1 MKSLSVIELSNLYG
15 MTRQAIYKHI
25 NKGNL
30 SKNSDGKIDLSEAI
44 RVFGEPSR
52 NVNGSQTTETRKLSE
67 VHLLEQQVYMLQKQ
81 LEQAHEREQFQREEL
96 KAKNDQL
103 HIKDEQIEA
112 IQRLLEAPK
121 TYTST
126 YIDPKS
132 DTATD
137 TRSKS
142 DSNYDGL
149 TTQQKEAPIQAE
161 IQTQPKD
168 TGLTNPVET
177 ENKRIPVP
185 KQSWLIIGSKKTA
198 PKASFLRL
206 WFNVFR
212 HRNALI

>member
-15 MTRQAIYKHI
+15 MTRQAIYKQV

-44 RVFGEPSR
+44 RVFGEPSK

-67 VHLLEQQVYMLQKQ
+67 VHLLEQQVHMLQKQ
-81 LEQAHEREQFQREEL
+81 LEQAHEREKFQRDEL

-103 HIKDEQIEA
+103 HVKDEQIEA

-121 TYTST
+121 AYRTRS
-126 YIDPKS
+126 IDPKS

-137 TRSKS
+137 TSSKS
-142 DSNYDGL
+142 ESNYDGL
-149 TTQQKEAPIQAE
+149 TTQQKEAPVQSE
-161 IQTQPKD
+161 NQTQPKD
-168 TGLTNPVET
+168 DGLTTPEQV

-185 KQSWLIIGSKKTA
+185 EHIEQEPEKRGFWSR
-198 PKASFLRL
+198 F
-206 WFNVFR
+206 FR
-212 HRNALI
+212 PYD

>member
-15 MTRQAIYKHI
+15 MTRQAVYKQV

-44 RVFGEPSR
+44 RVFGEPSK

-67 VHLLEQQVYMLQKQ
+67 VHLLEQQVHMLQKQ
-81 LEQAHEREQFQREEL
+81 LEQAHEREKFQRDEL

-103 HIKDEQIEA
+103 HVKDEQIEA

-121 TYTST
+121 AYRTRS
-126 YIDPKS
+126 IDPKS

-137 TRSKS
+137 TSSKS
-142 DSNYDGL
+142 ESNYDGL
-149 TTQQKEAPIQAE
+149 TTQQKEAPVQSE
-161 IQTQPKD
+161 NQTQPKD
-168 TGLTNPVET
+168 DGLTTPEQT

-185 KQSWLIIGSKKTA
+185 EHVEQEPEKRGFWSR
-198 PKASFLRL
+198 F
-206 WFNVFR
+206 FR
-212 HRNALI
+212 PYD

>member
-15 MTRQAIYKHI
+15 MTRQAIYKQV

-52 NVNGSQTTETRKLSE
+52 NVNSSQTTETRKLSE

-103 HIKDEQIEA
+103 HVKDEQIEA

-121 TYTST
+121 AYTTSS
-126 YIDPKS
+126 IDPKL
-132 DTATD
+132 DIATD

-142 DSNYDGL
+142 ESNYDGL
-149 TTQQKEAPIQAE
+149 TTQPKEAPVEAK

-168 TGLTNPVET
+168 DGLTTPEQV

-185 KQSWLIIGSKKTA
+185 EQVEQEPEKRGFWSR
-198 PKASFLRL
+198 F
-206 WFNVFR
+206 FR
-212 HRNALI
+212 PYD

>member
-149 TTQQKEAPIQAE
+149 TTQQKEAPVQSE
-161 IQTQPKD
+161 NQTQPKD
-168 TGLTNPVET
+168 DGLTTPEQA
-177 ENKRIPVP
+177 ENRRIPVP
-185 KQSWLIIGSKKTA
+185 EHIEQEPEKRGFWSR
-198 PKASFLRL
+198 F
-206 WFNVFR
+206 FR
-212 HRNALI
+212 PYD

>member
-15 MTRQAIYKHI
+15 MTRQAIYKQV

-52 NVNGSQTTETRKLSE
+52 NVNSSQTAETRKLSE

-81 LEQAHEREQFQREEL
+81 LEQAHEREQFQRDEL

-103 HIKDEQIEA
+103 HVKDEQIEA
-112 IQRLLEAPK
+112 IQRLLEAPRA
-121 TYTST
+121 YTTRS
-126 YIDPKS
+126 IDPKL

-137 TRSKS
+137 TSSKIE
-142 DSNYDGL
+142 SNYDGL
-149 TTQQKEAPIQAE
+149 TTQQKEAPVQTE

-168 TGLTNPVET
+168 DGLTTPEQP
-177 ENKRIPVP
+177 ENKRIPIPDHVEPEP
-185 KQSWLIIGSKKTA
+185 KKRGFISRF
-198 PKASFLRL
+198 FLP
-206 WFNVFR
+206 NG
-212 HRNALI
+212 